1 MLDILRGRMDE
12 NQYRFYSFEVIL
24 DITINSYI
32 QIMGQ
37 NQQKKEQEDQ
47 INDHE
52 RLGHL
57 KLQAV
62 PGVLQNEQ

>member
-37 NQQKKEQEDQ
+37 NQQKKEQED
-47 INDHE
+47 
-52 RLGHL
+52 
-57 KLQAV
+57 
-62 PGVLQNEQ
+62 